1 MTIARIIDK
10 LTGKTDQRKN
20 QQERINGDREIEVVS
35 ENGAWV
41 TWAGRL
47 RSIPHGKYAGV
58 HAIERAPHSD
68 RRIDPTL
75 INVVSNEKGVFAAT
89 IDNQQFNERFGFEL
103 LPEVEGQRRK
113 AIAIDA
119 APVDQRAQSKAAIGM
134 AQWYADNPEIDEHE
148 AQEQGYELREDHH
161 GL

>member
-47 RSIPHGKYAGV
+47 RNIPHGKYAGV
-58 HAIERAPHSD
+58 HAIERAPYSD

-89 IDNQQFNERFGFEL
+89 IDNQQFNERFGFAQ
-103 LPEVEGQRRK
+103 PCVEAPPSR
-113 AIAIDA
+113 A
-119 APVDQRAQSKAAIGM
+119 ALGA